1 MDNALF
7 PSTAVG
13 HALQARG
20 LLLATAE
27 SCTGGGVAQAVTD
40 IGGSSAWF
48 ERGFVTYSNAAKT
61 ACWACRPT

>member
-48 ERGFVTYSNAAKT
+48 ERASSPIRTPPRP
-61 ACWACRPT
+61 CWACRPT